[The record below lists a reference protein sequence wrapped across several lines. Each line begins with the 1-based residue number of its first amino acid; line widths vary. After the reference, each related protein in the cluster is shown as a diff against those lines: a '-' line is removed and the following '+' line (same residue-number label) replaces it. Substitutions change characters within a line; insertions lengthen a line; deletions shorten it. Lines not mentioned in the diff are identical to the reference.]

1 MKSALDELHREFQ
14 PPPLPLADAAARA
27 VALGLRV
34 GDGALGLWDR
44 ALAALPTGAP
54 GGRPALG
61 PGHACAAWGRTR
73 DPRAARRSTSRSPLA
88 APPCAPPCAAPP
100 VQKAR
105 WALSSGRQAPTGACA
120 ARQTLP
126 NLRAHNLP
134 AAGAA
139 PAVRRIS
146 LGAYAR
152 AASAANLAH
161 LSARA
166 RSPGPPAL
174 PAPAPSSAAEQPAG
188 AEPRH
193 DAPGARAAGPPAAVA
208 GPAGGAQGVDCPP
221 AAGAAPGQ
229 AGEQAAAA
237 AAAAAS
243 PAATGGAGLAAYLSL
258 QDSLQAAHRVTNLCV
273 VVRARGCPG
282 KCSGAG

>member
-1 MKSALDELHREFQ
+1 MG
-14 PPPLPLADAAARA
+14 A
-27 VALGLRV
+27 VAWPAGAHRRAR
-34 GDGALGLWDR
+34 GAADGA
-44 ALAALPTGAP
+44 
-54 GGRPALG
+54 
-61 PGHACAAWGRTR
+61 
-73 DPRAARRSTSRSPLA
+73 
-88 APPCAPPCAAPP
+88 
-100 VQKAR
+100 Q
-105 WALSSGRQAPTGACA
+105 
-120 ARQTLP
+120 
-126 NLRAHNLP
+126 RAHNLP

-161 LSARA
+161 LLARA
-166 RSPGPPAL
+166 PSLEPPAL

-193 DAPGARAAGPPAAVA
+193 DAPGARAAGPPAAA
-208 GPAGGAQGVDCPP
+208 ASPAGGAQGVDRPP

-237 AAAAAS
+237 AAS
-243 PAATGGAGLAAYLSL
+243 PEATGGAGLAAYLSL
-258 QDSLQAAHRVTNLCV
+258 QDSLQAAHRVANLCV